1 MKINKLLFLFSALT
15 FVACNEE
22 FLEEFPTSYIT
33 PEQIAEASQ
42 INPDLQAATVA
53 GIYESMY
60 KYGTGSANDGFGRN
74 DRDFGHRGYVFLVTC
89 FWRYGTFSQKLWLV
103 FKNVWI
109 NSYSWL
115 FHNK

>member
-60 KYGTGSANDGFGRN
+60 KYGTGSANEP
-74 DRDFGHRGYVFLVTC
+74 L
-89 FWRYGTFSQKLWLV
+89 TFFFSLKKKNTLSKLFSDCTHTDCL
-103 FKNVWI
+103 
-109 NSYSWL
+109 S
-115 FHNK
+115 

>member
-60 KYGTGSANDGFGRN
+60 KYGTAQLMTGLVEMIVTLATE
-74 DRDFGHRGYVFLVTC
+74 VMIFLVTC
-89 FWRYGTFSQKLWLV
+89 FLEIWHFQPKTMVGIQKCL
-103 FKNVWI
+103 N
-109 NSYSWL
+109 
-115 FHNK
+115 